1 MNGTEGNNTMN
12 GTEGAYHSF
21 GPDEKVYS
29 RQSAVALLESL
40 LGRGNGVVGFVVGGA
55 HG

>member
-29 RQSAVALLESL
+29 CQTERSAVPRDVRP
-40 LGRGNGVVGFVVGGA
+40 RG
-55 HG
+55 